1 MPGTT
6 GGGRNRKMDEAAPL
20 TLGNSW
26 VHRLSVF
33 SSFTYSLLLSFFRFE
48 VNLLM
53 KRFSPISSLGT
64 Y

>member
-1 MPGTT
+1 
-6 GGGRNRKMDEAAPL
+6 MDEAAPL